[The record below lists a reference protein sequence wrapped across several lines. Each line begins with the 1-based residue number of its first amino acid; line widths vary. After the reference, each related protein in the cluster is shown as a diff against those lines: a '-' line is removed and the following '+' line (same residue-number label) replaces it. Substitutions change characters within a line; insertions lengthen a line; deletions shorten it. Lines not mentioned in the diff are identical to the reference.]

1 MYMFA
6 STLPKQFGVYRNYA
20 SEELDEMLSH
30 YEHDMCEAAELA
42 DAEHLTRLSQTMYI
56 LKTDQF
62 ENIWWRIENRA
73 NQLAQEN
80 KLDTYHVTNILRAFS
95 HGQHNQMVGQEKT
108 FTNLEP
114 IV

>member
-1 MYMFA
+1 MIKRDIGEFVRGWFIGNFEPA
-6 STLPKQFGVYRNYA
+6 L
-20 SEELDEMLSH
+20 
-30 YEHDMCEAAELA
+30 
-42 DAEHLTRLSQTMYI
+42 